1 MPLAYRLQFSRGEA
15 DNIGVASLTV
25 PEIAALPASE
35 ELKRRALKTLASLPP
50 FSAILN
56 RLMATLAGEDVSYSK
71 LGDLIEK
78 DTVVAGNILNLTNS
92 ALYGR
97 RGTIN
102 SVRHALAILG
112 LTKLRNAVLGMS
124 LTRMWNKTPVPKS
137 WSMAQFNMHSAAVAL
152 LSDLL
157 AQRLTVNYP
166 EGAFVAGLLHDLG
179 RLLIA
184 TALPDQHTRIM
195 EFRAETGASH
205 SVAEGQVLG
214 FTHSEL
220 SFDALA
226 VWNLP
231 EPIRDAVLHHH
242 DQSAPVKPGE
252 VQLSRLIEC
261 ADQYVNSIGVWICP
275 ETTDCADPTLLQTL
289 GLKEDRLAATLVEF
303 KTEYDV
309 MVQYFR

>member
-1 MPLAYRLQFSRGEA
+1 MLNVVPLPEPKVAPAPESEA
-15 DNIGVASLTV
+15 
-25 PEIAALPASE
+25 
-35 ELKRRALKTLASLPP
+35 LKRKALQALAGLPP

-56 RLMATLAGEDVSYSK
+56 RLISTLAGEDVSFSK

-78 DTVVAGNILNLTNS
+78 DTVVAGNLLKMVNS

-97 RGTIN
+97 VGTIN
-102 SVRHALAILG
+102 SVRHALSILG

-124 LTRMWNKTPVPKS
+124 LTRMWNKAPVPKS

-157 AQRLTVNYP
+157 AQRLPVNYP

-184 TALPDQHTRIM
+184 TGLSDQHALIL
-195 EFRAETGASH
+195 EKHAEIGGSH
-205 SVAEGQVLG
+205 LEAEREILG

-220 SFDALA
+220 SADALW

-231 EPIRDAVLHHH
+231 EPIRLAVLHHH
-242 DQSAPVKPGE
+242 DGTLQTDPREIP
-252 VQLSRLIEC
+252 LSRLIEC
-261 ADQYVNSIGVWICP
+261 ANNYVNSIGVWIIP
-275 ETTDCADPTLLQTL
+275 ETADCADATLIQTL
-289 GLKEDRLAATLVEF
+289 GLKEERLASILVEF
-303 KTEYDV
+303 KAEYDV
-309 MVQYFR
+309 MLQFFH

>member
-1 MPLAYRLQFSRGEA
+1 MA
-15 DNIGVASLTV
+15 DIFCVV
-25 PEIAALPASE
+25 PMTEITIESAPASAA
-35 ELKRRALKTLASLPP
+35 LKRRALQSLATLPP
-50 FSAILN
+50 FSAILS
-56 RLMATLAGEDVSYSK
+56 RLMATLAGEDVSFSK

-78 DTVVAGNILNLTNS
+78 DTVVAGNLLNLVNS

-112 LTKLRNAVLGMS
+112 LNKLRNAVLGMS
-124 LTRMWNKTPVPKS
+124 LTRMWNKTPVPQS

-157 AQRLTVNYP
+157 AQRLTVDYP

-184 TALPDQHTRIM
+184 TALREQHVRII
-195 EFRAETGASH
+195 ELQAETGMGH
-205 SVAEGQVLG
+205 FDAELKILG

-220 SFDALA
+220 SADALA

-231 EPIRDAVLHHH
+231 EPIRVAVLHHH
-242 DQSAPVKPGE
+242 DRLLQGAPGA
-252 VQLSRLIEC
+252 VQLGRLVEC
-261 ADQYVNSIGVWICP
+261 ADHYVNSMGVCISP
-275 ETTDCADPTLLQTL
+275 ETADCANGALIQTL
-289 GLKEDRLAATLVEF
+289 GLSEERLAKTLEEF
-303 KTEYDV
+303 KAEYDV
-309 MVQYFR
+309 MLQFFR